1 MDKYKMIKKLQ
12 EIIDYVY
19 NTSPYYINRGD
30 HGEYGDIS
38 ILRSTDYDAEKLL
51 SIEKLGKYRKKDLMR
66 TYSSGSTGK
75 CKEILWDKNDYIRSM
90 QELWIRRK
98 SYYGISS
105 RDKVCY
111 FYSIPTD
118 INLLDESE
126 IYSENSLGFSKTNL
140 SKERLKDIYV
150 KMAEFKPKWLLL
162 QPSIGNLLSL
172 MIMEN
177 NLDAIPSIEY
187 IEYTGEILT
196 GTIRENTKAAFN
208 CKIANQ
214 YGANELNSIAYECP
228 YGNMHLMESNVY
240 VEEKNIE
247 EIDSDNNT
255 NINANN
261 NKNTNTNNK
270 ELIVTSLTNKT
281 IPLIKYQIGDYGKI
295 CDENCKCGNKAKI
308 LKLSS
313 GRTND
318 YILLEDGNKTTSYI
332 FVKIVD
338 FINMREDT
346 FGDIKQFYIEQ
357 NDINEFK
364 VKLYVDS
371 EASYDEIVGLF
382 MDLIDEDRLMDAKF
396 TFEFVTEYMMLE
408 DNGKFKYFKR
418 NF

>member
-1 MDKYKMIKKLQ
+1 MDRYKMTKKLQ
-12 EIIDYVY
+12 EIIDYAY

-111 FYSIPTD
+111 FYTIPTD
-118 INLLDESE
+118 VNSLDESE
-126 IYSENSLGFSKTNL
+126 IYNEKSLGFSKSNL
-140 SKERLKDIYV
+140 SEERLKDIYI
-150 KMAEFKPKWLLL
+150 KIAEFKPKWLLL

-172 MIMEN
+172 TIMEN
-177 NLDAIPSIEY
+177 NLDVIPSIEY

-196 GTIRENTKAAFN
+196 DTIRENTKAAFN

-228 YGNMHLMESNVY
+228 YGNMHLMESNVF
-240 VEEKNIE
+240 VEEMDNE
-247 EIDSDNNT
+247 ENT
-255 NINANN
+255 D
-261 NKNTNTNNK
+261 TDNK

-295 CDENCKCGNKAKI
+295 CDENCKCGNKSKI

-357 NDINEFK
+357 DDINKFK

-371 EASYDEIVGLF
+371 EASYDEIIGLF
-382 MDLIDEDRLMDAKF
+382 MDLIDEDRVMDARF
-396 TFEFVTEYMMLE
+396 SFEFVTEYMMLE

>member
-1 MDKYKMIKKLQ
+1 MTKKLQ
-12 EIIDYVY
+12 EIIDYAY

-111 FYSIPTD
+111 FYTIPTD
-118 INLLDESE
+118 VNSLDESE
-126 IYSENSLGFSKTNL
+126 IYNEKSLGFSKSNL
-140 SKERLKDIYV
+140 SEERLKDIYI
-150 KMAEFKPKWLLL
+150 KIAEFKPKWLLL

-172 MIMEN
+172 TIMEN
-177 NLDAIPSIEY
+177 NLDVIPSIEY

-196 GTIRENTKAAFN
+196 DTIRENTKAAFN

-228 YGNMHLMESNVY
+228 YGNMHLMESNVF
-240 VEEKNIE
+240 VEEMDNE
-247 EIDSDNNT
+247 ENT
-255 NINANN
+255 DAD
-261 NKNTNTNNK
+261 NK